1 MESDAGEED
10 FFSSSE
16 RPRKKFD
23 AFTFLANP
31 MQAHDAA
38 RRFRQLH
45 DKPVGANFGCAFV
58 LAGGQRLYVEAYS
71 KGRKPCTQ
79 ASAQFKGL
87 TTNPSKRARVHCSE
101 FQILNHLGAQLKN
114 DTVGAIDLYTEN
126 APCESC
132 GEVIHQFLSDF
143 PGLSM
148 GVMYELG
155 PGDGSTWPDE
165 TESWE
170 PSVARRLKTKRFA
183 FSKIGD
189 LFSKNARYA
198 FTDQDGN
205 RTVYKF
211 LGYRSPQD
219 ASRLDASVWQSEED
233 GVEHVDLEMSPR
245 FPLIERTGR
254 NSGDQPLPES
264 GLARM
269 SWDPQK

>member
-1 MESDAGEED
+1 MKTDAGEED

-23 AFTFLANP
+23 AFAFLANP

-58 LAGGQRLYVEAYS
+58 LAGGQRRYVEAYS

-87 TTNPSKRARVHCSE
+87 TMNPSKLARVHCSE
-101 FQILNHLGAQLKN
+101 FQILNHLGTQLKN

-132 GEVIHQFLSDF
+132 GEVIRQFLSAF
-143 PGLSM
+143 PRMHM
-148 GVMYELG
+148 GVMFELG
-155 PGDGSTWPDE
+155 PGDGSIWPDE
-165 TESWE
+165 TGRWE
-170 PSVARRLKTKRFA
+170 QSIEQRLKTKRFT
-183 FSKIGD
+183 FSKIGE
-189 LFSKNARYA
+189 LFIENAKYA
-198 FTDQDGN
+198 FTEQDGN
-205 RTVYKF
+205 RTVYRF
-211 LGYRSPQD
+211 LGYRPRQG
-219 ASRLDASVWQSEED
+219 APGLEASVWQSED
-233 GVEHVDLEMSPR
+233 GVEHVDLEMCPR
-245 FPLIERTGR
+245 YPLIERTGR